1 MKPET
6 ERILRNLGLLGR
18 LEANEKLLTQGQF
31 FELHSP
37 GWRQPIARAWFRE
50 NRQHNMSCITEC
62 IRLAKTEIT
71 NILSEHTEGGEL
83 AQRRATT
90 VSSEVMVQ
98 EAMHTCSRIA
108 KALLGSVKGLKN
120 LKLTYA
126 DDAALLVQIDNICV
140 DIDNFVNSIA
150 TSVGLP
156 SVVL

>member
-6 ERILRNLGLLGR
+6 ERILRNLGLLAR
-18 LEANEKLLTQGQF
+18 LQANEKLLTQGTF

-37 GWRQPIARAWFRE
+37 GWRQPIARVWFRE
-50 NRQHNMSCITEC
+50 NRQYNMTCITEC

-71 NILSEHTEGGEL
+71 NILSDHTEGGDPG
-83 AQRRATT
+83 QRRATT
-90 VSSEVMVQ
+90 VASEVMVQ

-108 KALLGSVKGLKN
+108 KALLASVAGLQS

-140 DIDNFVNSIA
+140 DIDNFVHSIA

-156 SVVL
+156 TVVA